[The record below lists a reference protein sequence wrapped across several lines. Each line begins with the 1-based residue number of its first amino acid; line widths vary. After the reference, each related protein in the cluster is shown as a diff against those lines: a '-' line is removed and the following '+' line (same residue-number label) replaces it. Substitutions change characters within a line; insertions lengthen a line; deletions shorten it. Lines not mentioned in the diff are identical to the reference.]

1 MQNHHSAAMQ
11 HVRCYDS
18 HALYRRENDV
28 IDTQVK
34 SWYDAFSRERQRQ
47 TAVDRSG
54 ALAMQDHEELDFI
67 VDLIHNHYRTRYA
80 AISIID
86 GQSQVILVQRGLDT
100 ASIPRR
106 AAFCAVTIQHAGQ
119 PLIVPDTRIAPR
131 FRDLDSVTADPF
143 IRLYAGM
150 PITDGAGMSLGAIC
164 VADTKAHTVTF
175 DQRLLVMMARETER
189 VLASGKL
196 VRQSSLGV

>member
-1 MQNHHSAAMQ
+1 MQ

-18 HALYRRENDV
+18 HALYRIEDYV

-34 SWYDAFSRERQRQ
+34 SWYDAFSYERQRQ

-143 IRLYAGM
+143 IRFYAGM
-150 PITDGAGMSLGAIC
+150 PITDTAGISLGAIC
-164 VADTKAHTVTF
+164 LADTEPFTSTF
-175 DQRLLVMMARETER
+175 DPRLLVMMARETER
-189 VLASGKL
+189 VLASGNL
-196 VRQSSLGV
+196 VRQAPLSV